1 MLTHFLLNVN
11 KYFAHNKGK
20 KAKGLTQTE
29 RRTDLAVEERE
40 LLGED
45 IKGVRYSKEEIEGLP
60 IERLHIGTQ
69 RAGQLLKKPVGT
81 YITVEL
87 PPLTD
92 SIRDTDS
99 RVKAL
104 SEEIR
109 RLLPVNGLVLI
120 AGLGNVEIT
129 PDALG
134 PKAASKVLATRHIQG
149 EIARSTGLDKLRAV
163 AVVNTGVTGQTGI
176 ETGELLQGVIK
187 NIRPSAVI
195 AVDALASRRLE
206 RLGCTVQISDTGI
219 APGAGVGNRRIRID
233 QDTMGVPV
241 IAVGVPTVVDAL
253 TLAFDLL
260 DISDEK
266 EGRELSDAVSPQGR
280 SMVVTPKEI
289 DLLIDRAA
297 HLISLAIN
305 MALQTDIDT
314 EDLLNLL

>member
-1 MLTHFLLNVN
+1 M
-11 KYFAHNKGK
+11 
-20 KAKGLTQTE
+20 E

-45 IKGVRYSKEEIEGLP
+45 IKGIEYTSEKVEGLP
-60 IERLHIGTQ
+60 IERLRILTK
-69 RAGQLLKKPVGT
+69 RAAQLLKKPMGHYV
-81 YITVEL
+81 TVEL

-99 RVKAL
+99 RVRAL

-109 RLLPVNGLVLI
+109 RLLPVNGLVLV

-134 PKAASKVLATRHIQG
+134 PKAASKVLATRHIRG
-149 EIARSTGLDKLRAV
+149 EVARSTGLDRLRAV

-187 NIRPSAVI
+187 NIRPSAMI

-219 APGAGVGNRRIRID
+219 SPGAGVGNRRVRID
-233 QDTMGVPV
+233 SDTMGIPV
-241 IAVGVPTVVDAL
+241 IAVGVPTVVDAATLAYDLLEQAGGRMDEATERAVFETGSRMFVSPKECDVMTEKISRFLADAVDLAVHREL
-253 TLAFDLL
+253 TLA
-260 DISDEK
+260 EMQ
-266 EGRELSDAVSPQGR
+266 EYTA
-280 SMVVTPKEI
+280 
-289 DLLIDRAA
+289 
-297 HLISLAIN
+297 
-305 MALQTDIDT
+305 
-314 EDLLNLL
+314 

>member
-1 MLTHFLLNVN
+1 M
-11 KYFAHNKGK
+11 
-20 KAKGLTQTE
+20 E

-40 LLGED
+40 LLDEE
-45 IKGVRYSKEEIEGLP
+45 IKGIDYSSEKIAGLP
-60 IERLHIGTQ
+60 IERLHIMTQ
-69 RAGQLLKKPVGT
+69 RASQLLKKPMGHYVT
-81 YITVEL
+81 AEL

-99 RVKAL
+99 RVQAL
-104 SEEIR
+104 SQEIR
-109 RLLPVNGLVLI
+109 RLLPVNGLVLV

-134 PKAASKVLATRHIQG
+134 PKAASKVLATRHIRG
-149 EIARSTGLDKLRAV
+149 EVARSTGLDKLRAV

-187 NIRPSAVI
+187 NIRPSAMI

-219 APGAGVGNRRIRID
+219 SPGAGVGNRRARID
-233 QDTMGVPV
+233 SETMGIPV
-241 IAVGVPTVVDAL
+241 IAIGVPTVVDAV

-260 DISDEK
+260 EINDEK
-266 EGRELSDAVSPQGR
+266 ESVELSRTVSPHGR
-280 SMVVTPKEI
+280 SMVVTPKEV

-297 HLISLAIN
+297 HLISLSVN

>member
-1 MLTHFLLNVN
+1 M
-11 KYFAHNKGK
+11 
-20 KAKGLTQTE
+20 E

-45 IKGVRYSKEEIEGLP
+45 IKGVEYSEEECGGLNV
-60 IERLHIGTQ
+60 ERLRITTQ
-69 RAGQLLKKPVGT
+69 RASQLLKKPVGT
-81 YITVEL
+81 YITAGL

-92 SIRDTDS
+92 NIRDTDE

-104 SEEIR
+104 SQEIK
-109 RLLPVNGLVLI
+109 RLLPVNGLVLV

-134 PKAASKVLATRHIQG
+134 PKTASKVLATRHISG

-163 AVVNTGVTGQTGI
+163 AVLNTGVTGQTGI
-176 ETGELLQGVIK
+176 ETGELLLGVIK
-187 NIRPSAVI
+187 NIRPSALIV
-195 AVDALASRRLE
+195 VDALASRRLE

-219 APGAGVGNRRIRID
+219 SPGAGVGNRRVRID
-233 QDTMGVPV
+233 SDTMGIPV
-241 IAVGVPTVVDAL
+241 IALGVPTVVDAL

-260 DISDEK
+260 DIDDERQ
-266 EGRELSDAVSPQGR
+266 GIALSHTVSPQGR
-280 SMVVTPKEI
+280 TMVVTPKEV

-297 HLISLAIN
+297 HLISLSVN
-305 MALQTDIDT
+305 MALQSDIDT